1 MMTTRKILLINGNP
15 NVREAMQEYLSC
27 LGGWEV
33 IEAISPSQGLQR
45 AVRDQ
50 PDAIVLDLAM
60 FGVDYFT
67 FLKSLRA
74 QSTTQTI
81 PVVILTNGA
90 KWLDIKRL
98 QAFKVAGAIDYSSNL
113 NELLEKIKKL
123 LNWSQK
129 STSVDKF

>member
-1 MMTTRKILLINGNP
+1 MTTRKILFINGNP

-27 LGGWEV
+27 LGEWEV

-45 AVRDQ
+45 AVQDQ

-74 QSTTQTI
+74 QPTTQTI
-81 PVVILTNGA
+81 PVVILTTGA

-98 QAFKVAGAIDYSSNL
+98 QAFKVMGAIDYSSNL
-113 NELLEKIKKL
+113 DELVEKIKKL
-123 LNWSQK
+123 LDWSEK
-129 STSVDKF
+129 SALTDEF